1 MHRTVHPTTLEG
13 HEMKSEW
20 VISLAM
26 AVTAMVVPLHGVAAP
41 PPPPAA
47 MTAAECEVW
56 LRERSFSKTVE
67 AHDAAAFASHLVQGT
82 VFGAASP
89 RPVRGRDAVVADWK
103 EIIEGKAFALRWH
116 PQYVSIGANPD
127 IAVSSGPAWTE
138 DFDPAAAQRF
148 TVSRFNSVWMRESD
162 GQWRVLFDG
171 GTPPRPATAD
181 EVARLIAGLPAACP
195 RRAP

>member
-1 MHRTVHPTTLEG
+1 
-13 HEMKSEW
+13 MKNEW
-20 VISLAM
+20 AIGVALAATGM
-26 AVTAMVVPLHGVAAP
+26 AAPLHGIAAP
-41 PPPPAA
+41 TPPAVA

-67 AHDAAAFASHLVQGT
+67 AHDARAFASHLVQAT

-89 RPVRGRDAVVADWK
+89 RPVRGRDAVTTDWK

-138 DFDPAAAQRF
+138 DFDPAAAERF
-148 TVSRFNSVWMRESD
+148 TISRFNSVWMREAD
-162 GQWRVLFDG
+162 GEWRVLFDG
-171 GTPPRPATAD
+171 GTPPKPATAE
-181 EVARLIAGLPAACP
+181 EVARIVGSLPAACP
-195 RRAP
+195 GRAT